1 MGRKTLVSQD
11 TNEKNLVFFSE
22 ILKGIE
28 HFVFFGTLLGLVR
41 DNHLIEWDD
50 DVDFYVN
57 SRDRNALLDIF
68 QEEDVAFDLNRFP
81 NNTPHL
87 LQVERFVGEEKGLID
102 FYFYDSEIDGDH
114 ICEEWNFKGPV
125 LNASNSIRF
134 DTLMTKK
141 TDIFPIKHVTFSGVE
156 VNIPANVLE
165 VCSFLYGES
174 WRTPIRKD
182 DAYTVRTVAGRPELI
197 LLDNSTPTPSVH
209 SQTDQK
215 ELPIRVVCATKC
227 SASDFLTS
235 TLTGRSLRAFSNDNP
250 IDHIQIE
257 IADNNSRGLSSVYN
271 QAIEAATSDPAIL
284 VFIHDDIMITDFFW
298 TERVRSGLENFDVV
312 GLAGCQDRKPYQPN
326 WFFSKY
332 ISGQLIRGDLQRSGA
347 VAHGE
352 EPFAP
357 ISNFGPTLVECKLM
371 DGLFLAVNSETL
383 VRANVQFDD
392 DFKFHF
398 YDMDFCRS
406 VEKANL
412 KMGTIPLSVVHKSG
426 GNFATVSWSAAYQKY
441 IEKWND

>member
-1 MGRKTLVSQD
+1 MDGTLKYLTAVELLARGSTLHEAGDILSAEADYMQILQDQPNHPEANHNLAILLSLQGNLEGALDHLKICLNANPNVNLFWATYIDILIKLGRISDAKTLLISAKDNGLWHSSMQKFEEYIVSLHL
-11 TNEKNLVFFSE
+11 KPSE
-22 ILKGIE
+22 IE
-28 HFVFFGTLLGLVR
+28 VHTLA
-41 DNHLIEWDD
+41 
-50 DVDFYVN
+50 N
-57 SRDRNALLDIF
+57 S
-68 QEEDVAFDLNRFP
+68 P
-81 NNTPHL
+81 
-87 LQVERFVGEEKGLID
+87 
-102 FYFYDSEIDGDH
+102 
-114 ICEEWNFKGPV
+114 
-125 LNASNSIRF
+125 
-134 DTLMTKK
+134 
-141 TDIFPIKHVTFSGVE
+141 
-156 VNIPANVLE
+156 E
-165 VCSFLYGES
+165 VCSSLYGES
-174 WRTPIRKD
+174 WSTPVRKGD
-182 DAYTVRTVAGRPELI
+182 EYTVRTADGRPELV
-197 LLDNSTPTPSVH
+197 LVNNSMPTPSVH
-209 SQTDQK
+209 GQTDQK
-215 ELPIRVVCATKC
+215 KLPIRVVCATKFL
-227 SASDFLTS
+227 ASDFFSS
-235 TLTGRSLRAFSNDNP
+235 TLTGRSLHAFSNDNP

-257 IADNNSRGLSSVYN
+257 IADNNIRGLSSVYN

-326 WFFSKY
+326 WFFSEY
-332 ISGQLIRGDLQRSGA
+332 ISPGQLIKGDLLRSGA

-383 VRANVQFDD
+383 VRANVRFDD

-426 GNFATVSWSAAYQKY
+426 GNFATGSWSAAYQKY

>member
-1 MGRKTLVSQD
+1 M
-11 TNEKNLVFFSE
+11 
-22 ILKGIE
+22 
-28 HFVFFGTLLGLVR
+28 
-41 DNHLIEWDD
+41 
-50 DVDFYVN
+50 VN
-57 SRDRNALLDIF
+57 
-68 QEEDVAFDLNRFP
+68 
-81 NNTPHL
+81 
-87 LQVERFVGEEKGLID
+87 
-102 FYFYDSEIDGDH
+102 
-114 ICEEWNFKGPV
+114 
-125 LNASNSIRF
+125 
-134 DTLMTKK
+134 
-141 TDIFPIKHVTFSGVE
+141 
-156 VNIPANVLE
+156 
-165 VCSFLYGES
+165 
-174 WRTPIRKD
+174 
-182 DAYTVRTVAGRPELI
+182 
-197 LLDNSTPTPSVH
+197 NSTPTPSVH

-215 ELPIRVVCATKC
+215 KLPIRVVCATKC

-235 TLTGRSLRAFSNDNP
+235 TLTGRSLHAFSSHNP

-383 VRANVQFDD
+383 VRANVRFDD

-426 GNFATVSWSAAYQKY
+426 GNFATGSWSAAYQKY